1 MAPFLRK
8 VKTASGATAVQ
19 IVEKRR
25 GVRTILEHL
34 GSARTEA
41 ELAALIR
48 AGQEKL
54 NAGQTALD
62 LGTDREPDPAK
73 ATVQSSASRLLVD
86 VVRSA
91 YESLGFEAVADE
103 AFFQLVLARLVEP
116 TSKADSIRV
125 IEELGIAPVH
135 RNTYMNA
142 LKRCGNNDYR
152 DLVARAC
159 FAHSVSTTGISLL
172 LYDVTTLYFE
182 AEKEDEYRKVGYSKE
197 RRVDPQIVV
206 GLLVDRAGFPL
217 EIHSFEGNKAETHT
231 IVPVI
236 QAFQERHQVAD
247 MVVVADAGMLSNANL
262 QALDDA
268 GLRFIVGSKQAKAP
282 QDLAA
287 YFRWHGS
294 HHDDGQTVDTITMR
308 TKAPDPSRTDK
319 RAEPVWDPEKNTD
332 QWRAVWQYRRKR
344 AVRDRQTLNQ
354 QRNRALAIIE
364 GQSRPKTAR
373 FVRTTG
379 NTRSFDEAGYER
391 ATNLSGWKG
400 YVSNIPASTMS
411 AAEVVSSYHDLWHVE
426 QSFRMSKSDLAARPI
441 FHRTR
446 DAIDAHLTIVFTAL
460 AVARYLQHMSGL
472 SLKKIITLLKPLRE
486 VTISVGGHELT
497 ADPQIP
503 ETAREVLRNLGH

>member
-1 MAPFLRK
+1 MRK
-8 VKTASGATAVQ
+8 VKTGSGATAVQ
-19 IVEKRR
+19 IVDKSGGKYRI
-25 GVRTILEHL
+25 VEHL
-34 GSARTEA
+34 GSARTDA
-41 ELAALIR
+41 ELAVLMR
-48 AGQEKL
+48 AGRDKL
-54 NAGQTALD
+54 NPGQETLE
-62 LGTDREPDPAK
+62 LGIESRPDPTRAV
-73 ATVQSSASRLLVD
+73 VQSSASRLLVD
-86 VVRSA
+86 AIRAA
-91 YESLGFEAVADE
+91 YETLGFGAVEDE

-125 IEELGIAPVH
+125 IDELGIPPVH
-135 RNTYMNA
+135 RNTFTNA

-159 FAHSVSTTGISLL
+159 FAYSVSTTGISLL

-182 AEKEDEYRKVGYSKE
+182 AEKEDDYRKVGYSKE

-206 GLLVDRAGFPL
+206 GLLVDRSGFPL
-217 EIHSFEGNKAETHT
+217 EIHSFQGNKAETHT

-247 MVVVADAGMLSNANL
+247 MVVVADAGMLSNMNL
-262 QALDDA
+262 QAVDDA

-308 TKAPDPSRTDK
+308 TKAADPSRIDK
-319 RAEPVWDPEKNTD
+319 RAEPVWDPEKNND

-379 NTRSFDEAGYER
+379 NTRTFDETSYER
-391 ATNLSGWKG
+391 AMNLVGWKG
-400 YVSNIPASTMS
+400 YVSNIPARTMA
-411 AAEVVSSYHDLWHVE
+411 AAELVGSYHDLWHVE

-441 FHRTR
+441 FHRTKE
-446 DAIDAHLTIVFTAL
+446 AIDAHLTIVFTAL
-460 AVARYLQHMSGL
+460 AVARYLQHKTGL
-472 SLKKIITLLKPLRE
+472 SLKKIINQLKPLRE
-486 VTISVGGHELT
+486 VTINIGGHELT

-503 ETAREVLRNLGH
+503 EDAAEILQKLGMPG